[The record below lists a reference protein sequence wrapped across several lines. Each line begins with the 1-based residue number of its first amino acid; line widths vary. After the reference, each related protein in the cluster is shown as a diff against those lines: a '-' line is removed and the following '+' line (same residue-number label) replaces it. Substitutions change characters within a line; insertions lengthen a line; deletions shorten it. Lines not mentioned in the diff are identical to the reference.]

1 MKKIKFL
8 ALATIVTLVFT
19 SCSNEESLP
28 SEAQNTNLSKTFKLK
43 RDATGAYSVH
53 SIDNT
58 QIDRVLTEVDN
69 TKLFFLSNGNSQSN
83 KNSSQELLIDNSKL
97 KVGFI
102 DASTNDKQFVTIA
115 DDNITL
121 LSKNDDSKKLADYSI
136 QGNQD
141 GTYNLVFNVE
151 DNVAVSFVYN
161 EEISTYE
168 VHLEDGVSTTTNF
181 SRTLESEDGK
191 TLRLDFVN
199 HLKNTNAKSSEES
212 LIRRKPRVIIED
224 GNDPS

>member
-83 KNSSQELLIDNSKL
+83 KNSSQELLIDNNK
-97 KVGFI
+97 
-102 DASTNDKQFVTIA
+102 
-115 DDNITL
+115 
-121 LSKNDDSKKLADYSI
+121 
-136 QGNQD
+136 
-141 GTYNLVFNVE
+141 
-151 DNVAVSFVYN
+151 
-161 EEISTYE
+161 
-168 VHLEDGVSTTTNF
+168 
-181 SRTLESEDGK
+181 
-191 TLRLDFVN
+191 
-199 HLKNTNAKSSEES
+199 
-212 LIRRKPRVIIED
+212 
-224 GNDPS
+224 

>member
-8 ALATIVTLVFT
+8 TLATIITLVFT

-28 SEAQNTNLSKTFKLK
+28 SEDQNMNLSKTYKVK
-43 RDATGAYSVH
+43 RDATGAYSVY
-53 SIDNT
+53 STDDT

-83 KNSSQELLIDNSKL
+83 KISSQEVLIDNNKL

-102 DASTNDKQFVTIA
+102 DANTDDKKFITIQ
-115 DDNITL
+115 DDDITL
-121 LSKNDDSKKLADYSI
+121 QSKSNINKKLADYSI
-136 QGNQD
+136 EENQE
-141 GTYNLVFNVE
+141 GTFDLNFSVKN
-151 DNVAVSFVYN
+151 NVAVSFVYN

-168 VHLEDGVSTTTNF
+168 IHLEDGIGGDKNF
-181 SRTLESEDGK
+181 YRTLESEDGR
-191 TLRLDFVN
+191 TLRVDFVN
-199 HLKNTNAKSSEES
+199 HVLNKNAKSSEAT
-212 LIRRKPRVIIED
+212 LVRKPRVIIED

>member
-8 ALATIVTLVFT
+8 TFVTIISLVFT
-19 SCSNEESLP
+19 SCSNEEFLP
-28 SEAQNTNLSKTFKLK
+28 SEVQNINLSKTYKVK
-43 RDATGAYSVH
+43 RDATGAYSVYFT
-53 SIDNT
+53 DNT
-58 QIDRVLTEVDN
+58 QVYRVLTDADN
-69 TKLFFLSNGNSQSN
+69 TKQFILSDGNSQSD
-83 KNSSQELLIDNSKL
+83 KNVSQELLIDNSKL

-102 DASTNDKQFVTIA
+102 DAISNNQQFITIV

-121 LSKNDDSKKLADYSI
+121 HSKNDGSKKLADYSI

-141 GTYNLVFNVE
+141 GTYNLDFTVE

-168 VHLEDGVSTTTNF
+168 VHLEDGASKTNNF

-191 TLRLDFVN
+191 TLKLDFVN
-199 HLKNTNAKSSEES
+199 HVRNTNAKSSE
-212 LIRRKPRVIIED
+212 LTLVRKPKVIVD
-224 GNDPS
+224 NGNDPS

>member
-8 ALATIVTLVFT
+8 TLVTIVSLVFT
-19 SCSNEESLP
+19 SCSNEDALP
-28 SEAQNTNLSKTFKLK
+28 SEAQNTNLSKTYKVK
-43 RDATGAYSVH
+43 RDATGAYSVYFT
-53 SIDNT
+53 DNT
-58 QIDRVLTEVDN
+58 QVDNVFIDADN
-69 TKLFFLSNGNSQSN
+69 TKQFILSNGNSQSD
-83 KNSSQELLIDNSKL
+83 KNVSQELLIDNSKL

-102 DASTNDKQFVTIA
+102 DAASNNKQFMTIV

-121 LSKNDDSKKLADYSI
+121 HNKNADSKKLADYSI

-141 GTYNLVFNVE
+141 GTFNLDFTVE

-168 VHLEDGVSTTTNF
+168 VHLEDGASTTNNF

-191 TLRLDFVN
+191 ILKLDFVN
-199 HLKNTNAKSSEES
+199 HVSNSNAKSSEATLE
-212 LIRRKPRVIIED
+212 RKPRIIID
-224 GNDPS
+224 NGNEGN